1 MPDDRDWLEKA
12 LRDAYAAGASAANN
26 RSLVNA
32 AEYAAH
38 TRKKLASHVAGRLET
53 AGRAI
58 DACAEYLKDRGIPCG
73 VWKVP
78 PPSEV
83 EAAQSAF
90 DAELERIID
99 DMKPEAFRR
108 LSDRT

>member
-1 MPDDRDWLEKA
+1 MTDDRDWLEKA

-26 RSLVNA
+26 RSMVNA

-38 TRKKLASHVAGRLET
+38 ARGNLSSHLAGRLET

-58 DACAEYLKDRGIPCG
+58 DACAEYLKDRGVPCG

-78 PPSEV
+78 PPNEID
-83 EAAQSAF
+83 AAQSAF
-90 DAELERIID
+90 DAELDAIID

-108 LSDRT
+108 LLVK